1 MHSCLCACYGCN
13 WSVGCNATVRPAK
26 REIAVVVFHL
36 CYMLMCWK
44 YFDLIN
50 LCNFLIGI
58 WCCQVMP
65 KLTDYNYC
73 MLNTA
78 ALYAK
83 KKFPNKNL
91 SSKGK
96 KWLCWITLYNA
107 KYRKRCV
114 LGFLNIPIFF
124 QLTVGR
130 SRQGTTLRLMVKN
143 CHQLDLVTVVVP
155 GGAPHRWSELNAMVV
170 APWEV
175 KLGGSDSDL

>member
-1 MHSCLCACYGCN
+1 
-13 WSVGCNATVRPAK
+13 
-26 REIAVVVFHL
+26 
-36 CYMLMCWK
+36 
-44 YFDLIN
+44 
-50 LCNFLIGI
+50 
-58 WCCQVMP
+58 MP

-114 LGFLNIPIFF
+114 LGFLNIPFF
-124 QLTVGR
+124 PINSWSHSPRNNSKAYGEELPSIR
-130 SRQGTTLRLMVKN
+130 SGYSRGPRRSSPPMERAKCNGGSPMRGEARGKWQRPVKSLWDCELSN
-143 CHQLDLVTVVVP
+143 IC
-155 GGAPHRWSELNAMVV
+155 SELFGDYVLRHELRHQKNV
-170 APWEV
+170 
-175 KLGGSDSDL
+175 